1 MKTVFAAALALGLV
15 STAYAEDK
23 KDAPKLAGTWVRE
36 ADGIELA
43 FQFVGDDV
51 VKVSVTAGDNG
62 IVSTCKYT
70 VGKDGVISAKITDV
84 KEKGTF
90 PSKPPV
96 GLEFKCK
103 FTIAGKTA
111 KLTDFESEKAEGAKD
126 VLEGE
131 YKAKKAD

>member
-1 MKTVFAAALALGLV
+1 MKTVFAAVLALGLV
-15 STAYAEDK
+15 STALADDK

-51 VKVSVTAGDNG
+51 VKVSVMAGDNG

-70 VGKDGVISAKITDV
+70 VSTDGVISAKITDV

-103 FTIAGKTA
+103 FKIDGKTA

>member
-43 FQFVGDDV
+43 FQFVGDDTV
-51 VKVSVTAGDNG
+51 
-62 IVSTCKYT
+62 KYT
-70 VGKDGVISAKITDV
+70 VGKDGVISATITDV

-103 FTIAGKTA
+103 FTIDGKTA
-111 KLTDFESEKAEGAKD
+111 KLTDFESEKAEGAKA